1 MGETNE
7 RNINDEIFWNNFKY
21 QNPLFLAKDLI
32 RANEAKNKQLVNN
45 INGFVNLSKTIVRKE
60 IHENKKPN
68 KTVNTVEKIFNFN
81 KQQKGKRLPSDL
93 AIQLK
98 ILTPK
103 QMFQR
108 LPIAFAQARAGDTS
122 WILNLW
128 ILEIVKHLI
137 PTDYYSIFQKK

>member
-1 MGETNE
+1 MSETNE
-7 RNINDEIFWNNFKY
+7 RNINDEIFWNNFKQ

-45 INGFVNLSKTIVRKE
+45 INNGFVNLRKAIVRKE
-60 IHENKKPN
+60 IPENKKPN
-68 KTVNTVEKIFNFN
+68 KTVNTVEKILNFH

-108 LPIAFAQARAGDTS
+108 LSIALAQARAGDTS
-122 WILNLW
+122 WILNL
-128 ILEIVKHLI
+128 
-137 PTDYYSIFQKK
+137 

>member
-1 MGETNE
+1 MSGTNE

-45 INGFVNLSKTIVRKE
+45 INNGFVNLRKAIVRKE
-60 IHENKKPN
+60 IPENKKPN
-68 KTVNTVEKIFNFN
+68 KTVNTVEKILNFH

-108 LPIAFAQARAGDTS
+108 LSIALAQARAGDKS
-122 WILNLW
+122 WILNL
-128 ILEIVKHLI
+128 
-137 PTDYYSIFQKK
+137 

>member
-1 MGETNE
+1 MSETNE

-21 QNPLFLAKDLI
+21 QNPLFLAKYLI

-108 LPIAFAQARAGDTS
+108 LSIAFAQARASDTS
-122 WILNLW
+122 WILNL
-128 ILEIVKHLI
+128 
-137 PTDYYSIFQKK
+137 

>member
-1 MGETNE
+1 MSGTNE

-45 INGFVNLSKTIVRKE
+45 INNGFVNLRKAIVRKE
-60 IHENKKPN
+60 IPENKKPN
-68 KTVNTVEKIFNFN
+68 KTVNTVEKILNFH

-108 LPIAFAQARAGDTS
+108 LSIALAQARAGDTS
-122 WILNLW
+122 WILNL
-128 ILEIVKHLI
+128 
-137 PTDYYSIFQKK
+137 

>member
-1 MGETNE
+1 MSETNE

-21 QNPLFLAKDLI
+21 QNPLFLAKYLI

-108 LPIAFAQARAGDTS
+108 LLIAFAQARAGDTS
-122 WILNLW
+122 WILNL
-128 ILEIVKHLI
+128 
-137 PTDYYSIFQKK
+137 

>member
-1 MGETNE
+1 MSETNE
-7 RNINDEIFWNNFKY
+7 RNINDEIFWNNFKQ

-108 LPIAFAQARAGDTS
+108 LSIAFAQARAGDTS
-122 WILNLW
+122 WILNL
-128 ILEIVKHLI
+128 
-137 PTDYYSIFQKK
+137 